1 MQDDFITWTEE
12 QGRRLRARDGAI
24 DWEAIAEEIEG
35 MGRSETSA
43 YKSALRLICHHL
55 LKWVYQPERRSN
67 SWRATI
73 TTARLRALDIEDDS
87 PSLRARREEVFAQA
101 YANARRIA
109 ADETGLPIA
118 TFPAEPQFGVD
129 EALDE
134 EFWPA

>member
-1 MQDDFITWTEE
+1 MEDFVVWTEE
-12 QGRRLRARDGAI
+12 QGRRLRARDGGI

-55 LKWVYQPERRSN
+55 LKWIHQPERRSN

-73 TTARLRALDIEDDS
+73 TTARLRVQDIEDDS
-87 PSLRARREEVFAQA
+87 PSLRARREEIFAQA
-101 YANARRIA
+101 YGKARRIA
-109 ADETGLPIA
+109 ADETGLPVG
-118 TFPAEPQFGVD
+118 TFPEAPPFTVA

-134 EFWPA
+134 DCWPS